1 MQKAEK
7 FQNNLNLTKRKI
19 NLKMKKQV
27 ENKNI
32 KKKYPNIRF
41 KEFSETWEQCEVGNL
56 FEITRG
62 ETLAKKFITNF
73 KTRKNIYPVYSSQT
87 TNNGL
92 MGYYKTYLFENAITW
107 TTDGYAG
114 NFNYRPEKFY
124 STNVNGVLMSN
135 NGYANYAVSE
145 IINSVAQKYVTKT
158 ANPKLMSNVV
168 NQIKFFAPKIN
179 EQTKI
184 SNLIFTLN
192 KLITLHQEKLD
203 LLKKFK
209 KTLLEKMFSLNEESF
224 PKIRFNGF
232 FDAWEQCQ
240 LKEIGKFFS
249 GMSGKS
255 LDDFKTGKDKYI
267 TFLNVY
273 QNEVINKKHLENVK
287 ANYRDLQVKKNDLF
301 FTISSKSP
309 DDVAM
314 ASAWIFDDKNVFLN
328 SFCIGFRIF
337 KIFDIYFLVNN
348 LRSPKIRKQIRTFA
362 KGISRFNVS
371 KKELE
376 KIKLSYCTNIEQEKI
391 SNLFLRISNLI
402 TLHQKK
408 LKLIQKFKKTL
419 LEKMFV

>member
-1 MQKAEK
+1 
-7 FQNNLNLTKRKI
+7 
-19 NLKMKKQV
+19 MKKQV

-32 KKKYPNIRF
+32 KKKYPKIRF

-192 KLITLHQEKLD
+192 NLITLHQKKLD

-232 FDAWEQCQ
+232 FDAWEQCKVID
-240 LKEIGKFFS
+240 LLNFIRP
-249 GMSGKS
+249 
-255 LDDFKTGKDKYI
+255 DKYI
-267 TFLNVY
+267 V
-273 QNEVINKKHLENVK
+273 QNEKYIKGALTPVLTANKSFIIGHTKEK
-287 ANYRDLQVKKNDLF
+287 KTFKKNC
-301 FTISSKSP
+301 I
-309 DDVAM
+309 
-314 ASAWIFDDKNVFLN
+314 IFDDFTLN
-328 SFCIGFRIF
+328 IKYVNFPFMVKSSVI
-337 KIFDIYFLVNN
+337 KILIETENNN
-348 LRSPKIRKQIRTFA
+348 LFFIYLLLKNKNFKPFGHMRHYVNFVQN
-362 KGISRFNVS
+362 IS
-371 KKELE
+371 LE
-376 KIKLSYCTNIEQEKI
+376 KIKNKEEQDKI
-391 SNLFLRISNLI
+391 AKLFSKIYNLI